1 MKKKQKRRQPS
12 KQHGST
18 AIVKRNGELDVPKIP
33 DKVEQALIG
42 GNLINLSSEERVSL
56 VMATCKSLRLNPL
69 TNPFIFILV
78 QDWENDSERLI
89 LYASRNC
96 TDQLRMIHGVTEVQ
110 PLEQWDED
118 EMLMARA
125 YLRDR
130 SGRCASDIG
139 AIPRKRYSK
148 KKGTFY
154 ELSGSM
160 LANAKMHV
168 GTKATRRATL
178 KLVGLG
184 GAVIDESELDTMNVI
199 GGVTREGRIYRH
211 EGSDEVVTP
220 RDAAHQIADAKTS
233 GTWCEK
239 HRCDFSKC
247 PSDDH
252 TPKENE
258 EMDKAAQN
266 AKPKPAKKPDP
277 KQGDSAKDVPKAATA
292 PAASQ
297 PAHKYELTID
307 WSMDRNAP
315 VLTGYVKE
323 LVVALG
329 DIKLEWKNE
338 FWHAAAKD
346 IPAIMQIAGQKG
358 FLVKEIQPGSSATQR
373 TAPVA
378 QGKTGGS
385 SGLPPATPSVVSGV
399 VERVTSPTTSK
410 GQPMRQVT
418 ILMPDKKKP
427 TYGCFQAKL
436 FVYLDAAKGAIEA
449 LVTTNGKYL
458 NLVGLKRIVT
468 TKGVV
473 DFDDDG
479 VTPAIQRNR
488 EAGTPPS
495 LFNE

>member
-1 MKKKQKRRQPS
+1 MKKKPKRRQPS

-18 AIVKRNGELDVPKIP
+18 AIVKRNGELHVPKIP

-148 KKGTFY
+148 KKGTWY

-277 KQGDSAKDVPKAATA
+277 KQGDSAADVPKAATA
-292 PAASQ
+292 PVASQ

-358 FLVKEIQPGSSATQR
+358 FLVKEIQPGQVPRTDQPKSAPSVPR
-373 TAPVA
+373 KE
-378 QGKTGGS
+378 GGGS
-385 SGLPPATPSVVSGV
+385 PGPSASPVLVVGV
-399 VERVTSPTTSK
+399 IDRVTAPTTSK

-418 ILMPDKKKP
+418 ILVGGKKP
-427 TYGCFQAKL
+427 TFGCFQKEL
-436 FVYLDAAKGAIEA
+436 FDYLDKSKGAIEA
-449 LVTTNGKYL
+449 WTTTSGKYF
-458 NLVGLKRIVT
+458 NLIGLKSIVT
-468 TKGVV
+468 LKGKIE
-473 DFDDDG
+473 FDEDG
-479 VTPAIQRNR
+479 KTPCIQRDR
-488 EAGTPPS
+488 DAGTPK
-495 LFNE
+495 LF